1 IQAQT
6 FAKVLRSLAED
17 AGKRIQ
23 VTYATDSPY
32 FLEARHFHQVRRLT
46 RSADEVPVVTV
57 HFATVEDVKARLNG
71 TVDGDVVDRRLD
83 HNVADQLAIALF
95 ANRAFLVEGTTESAV
110 FYG

>member
-1 IQAQT
+1 M
-6 FAKVLRSLAED
+6 
-17 AGKRIQ
+17 
-23 VTYATDSPY
+23 
-32 FLEARHFHQVRRLT
+32 
-46 RSADEVPVVTV
+46 VTV

-110 FYG
+110 FYGIGDRTSPAPLRQQEFLSFLWAARHRYPRACDFEIYWCASLRTV